1 MDMDEKKAFAACVR
15 GLCVVSEM
23 SECQEITGEAGTG
36 GTGGSELARAL
47 AGANGGGNVPA
58 AYAAALEAGGCGWE
72 ELVRVWR
79 AAECVNG
86 ESEEEETGE
95 SKGEVRDVTW
105 AAGHK
110 AVFERVKRC
119 AGVGEW
125 AGLEMYPWRVA
136 NAVAARCLAA
146 AG

>member
-1 MDMDEKKAFAACVR
+1 
-15 GLCVVSEM
+15 M

-36 GTGGSELARAL
+36 GSGLARAL
-47 AGANGGGNVPA
+47 AGKEVPA

-72 ELVRVWR
+72 ALASVWV
-79 AAECVNG
+79 AAEAQECEEGECACV
-86 ESEEEETGE
+86 
-95 SKGEVRDVTW
+95 GEVRDVTW

-119 AGVGEW
+119 EGVGAW

-136 NAVAARCLAA
+136 DVVSA
-146 AG
+146 AGKAGMKPPTNLL

>member
-1 MDMDEKKAFAACVR
+1 
-15 GLCVVSEM
+15 M

-36 GTGGSELARAL
+36 GSELARTL
-47 AGANGGGNVPA
+47 AGANGGGNVPG
-58 AYAAALEAGGCGWE
+58 AYVAALEAGGCGWDV
-72 ELVRVWR
+72 LVRVWA
-79 AAECVNG
+79 AAESECDVR
-86 ESEEEETGE
+86 EEESQSG
-95 SKGEVRDVTW
+95 VRDVVW

-119 AGVGEW
+119 AGVGAW

-136 NAVAARCLAA
+136 DAVAARCLG